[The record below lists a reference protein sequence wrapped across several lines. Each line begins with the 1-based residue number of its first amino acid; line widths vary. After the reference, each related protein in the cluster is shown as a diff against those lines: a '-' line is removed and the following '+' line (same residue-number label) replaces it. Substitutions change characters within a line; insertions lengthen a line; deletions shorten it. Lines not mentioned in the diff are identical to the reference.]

1 MLAIDVIH
9 LAGPDGENIHLM
21 NATGFALHVHPP
33 AYLRNRSN
41 SPGTEI
47 NKASNPG
54 AIEQPKRSSQT
65 FGAVSGPL
73 NQPPGP
79 QLRGFQNLSGF
90 AIGGDAIPVVLHGRH
105 LHPAPGIRLVMV
117 METAGMA

>member
-1 MLAIDVIH
+1 MTQLGIGIDYGTSNS
-9 LAGPDGENIHLM
+9 AAAWFDGENIHLM

-41 SPGTEI
+41 SPGMEI
-47 NKASNPG
+47 TKASNPG

-65 FGAVSGPL
+65 FGAVSCPL

-90 AIGGDAIPVVLHGRH
+90 AIGGDAIPVVLHGRGRSGQ
-105 LHPAPGIRLVMV
+105 P
-117 METAGMA
+117 